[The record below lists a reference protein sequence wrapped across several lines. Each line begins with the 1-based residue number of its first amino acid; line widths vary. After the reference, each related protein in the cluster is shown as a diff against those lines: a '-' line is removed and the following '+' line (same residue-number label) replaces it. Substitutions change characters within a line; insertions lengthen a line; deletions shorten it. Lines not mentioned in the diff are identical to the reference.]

1 MQSQD
6 HYRVLGIERSASG
19 AEIKTAFR
27 RLAQRCHPDVCA
39 DPGGAARFIAVAEA
53 YRTLRRSE
61 TRLAY
66 DYRPPSGG
74 MGGMAGADD
83 TDDTDDVGDVGDV
96 GDEGEADDEGEA
108 VAPGIDSFDPFD
120 LWCAFFLWPGWGW
133 LRAH

>member
-83 TDDTDDVGDVGDV
+83 AGDAGD
-96 GDEGEADDEGEA
+96 GGEA

-120 LWCAFFLWPGWGW
+120 LWCALFLWPAWGW

>member
-39 DPGGAARFIAVAEA
+39 DPGGAARFVAVAEA

-74 MGGMAGADD
+74 MGGVAGADD
-83 TDDTDDVGDVGDV
+83 A
-96 GDEGEADDEGEA
+96 GEADDEGEA

-120 LWCAFFLWPGWGW
+120 LWGAFFLWPAWGW